1 MSLLTNE
8 QRRTKNMAAMNPNQF
23 AETEQEKEPMLLLDT
38 TGSMNYA
45 SSAHDPTPRK
55 NTIREAISIIVERLA
70 AVDSQAEDE
79 EEGGGLRAITFA
91 DGQAHDLGDL
101 NPDNLQQKWSQIYWG
116 GGTRI
121 MPGFNLLLKTY
132 TDEFGKRPQAERPL
146 LLALVITDGEA
157 DDTEA
162 FRNTVARSAGSMYV
176 ALAIIGYGAE
186 HDRAL
191 RAYQQVEAQNAHV
204 KVLPFAS
211 ETDPEV
217 IASALLRL
225 IE

>member
-1 MSLLTNE
+1 MS
-8 QRRTKNMAAMNPNQF
+8 ANQF
-23 AETEQEKEPMLLLDT
+23 AQNEQEKEPMLLLDT
-38 TGSMNYA
+38 TGSMNYG
-45 SSAHDPTPRK
+45 SAANDPTPRK
-55 NTIREAISIIVERLA
+55 DVIREAISIIVERLGA
-70 AVDSQAEDE
+70 EDSQAAEE
-79 EEGGGLRAITFA
+79 EEGGGLRTVTFA
-91 DGQAHDLGDL
+91 DGQARDIGDL
-101 NPDNLQQKWSQIYWG
+101 NPDNLQEKWSHIRWA

-121 MPGFNLLLKTY
+121 MPGFNTLLKTY
-132 TDEFGKRPQAERPL
+132 SDEFGSEPLEERPL

-162 FRNTVARSAGSMYV
+162 FKNTVARAAGSMYV

-204 KVLPFAS
+204 KVLPFAG

-217 IASALLRL
+217 IAGGLLRM

>member
-1 MSLLTNE
+1 MTEAMENE
-8 QRRTKNMAAMNPNQF
+8 R
-23 AETEQEKEPMLLLDT
+23 EKEPMLLLDT

-45 SSAHDPTPRK
+45 TSEHERTPRK
-55 NTIREAISIIVERLA
+55 NTIREAISLIVSRLA
-70 AVDSQAEDE
+70 AADSQAEHE
-79 EEGGGLRAITFA
+79 EEGGGLRTITFA
-91 DGQAHDLGDL
+91 DGRAHDLGDL
-101 NPDNLQQKWSQIYWG
+101 NPDNLSEKWNMIEWA

-132 TDEFGKRPQAERPL
+132 TDEFGQEPPAERPL

-162 FRNTVARSAGSMYV
+162 FKNTIARAAGSMYV
-176 ALAIIGYGAE
+176 ALAIIGYGPE

-204 KVLPFAS
+204 KVLSFAG
-211 ETDPEV
+211 ETDPET
-217 IASALLRL
+217 IADALFRMT
-225 IE
+225 E

>member
-1 MSLLTNE
+1 MS
-8 QRRTKNMAAMNPNQF
+8 ANQF
-23 AETEQEKEPMLLLDT
+23 AQTEQEKEPMLLLDT
-38 TGSMNYA
+38 TGSMNYG
-45 SSAHDPTPRK
+45 SAADDPTPRK
-55 NTIREAISIIVERLA
+55 DVIREAISIIVERLGA
-70 AVDSQAEDE
+70 EDSQAAEE
-79 EEGGGLRAITFA
+79 EEGGGLRTVTFA
-91 DGQAHDLGDL
+91 DGQAHDIGDL
-101 NPDNLQQKWSQIYWG
+101 NPDNLQEKWSHIRWA

-121 MPGFNLLLKTY
+121 MPGFNTLLKTY
-132 TDEFGKRPQAERPL
+132 SDEFGSEPLEERPL

-162 FRNTVARSAGSMYV
+162 FKNTVARAAGSMYI
-176 ALAIIGYGAE
+176 ALAIVGYGAE

-204 KVLPFAS
+204 KVLPFAG

-217 IASALLRL
+217 IAGALLRM